1 MNIFVSRSM
10 WMNFINYIIALVFLQ
25 HIMEIHP
32 KRADD
37 PPSTTLPPSDCD
49 NERRKPRL
57 RQSVKFP
64 ADLEKKI
71 AAFHRVISEDSS
83 ILILTHDYPDPDC
96 IASAFGI
103 SHLLSFWGKS
113 NSVISFGGFVGRAEN
128 RAMIRFLNVSTVPYV
143 LLEIKDY
150 DCIICVDCF
159 PGHNNVSLP
168 ASIKVNAVFDHHRI
182 DLLDHY
188 DFLCD
193 IRSDLGATS
202 TLVTEY
208 LVKTHCPIPPKL
220 ATGLFYGIMTDTGDM
235 GRDASAEDL
244 ECSKILFE
252 LMDHRLL
259 AQIEHPGRDVEF
271 FKMLNRAAKSMLL
284 FDSVGYIDLGQV
296 HSPDYIG
303 EMADIFHGLEK
314 IEFTLCTG
322 IFKKNIFFSIRCKT
336 RDDAGALAET
346 IAASLNGGG
355 GGHGKAGAGRIPLRA
370 KSERETMAAFVS
382 FSKNALNISQAQSVS
397 LL

>member
-1 MNIFVSRSM
+1 
-10 WMNFINYIIALVFLQ
+10 
-25 HIMEIHP
+25 MENHHD
-32 KRADD
+32 RADYTPSND
-37 PPSTTLPPSDCD
+37 KQPPDNGNETST
-49 NERRKPRL
+49 PRL
-57 RQSVKFP
+57 RQTVEFP
-64 ADLEKKI
+64 AHLEEKI
-71 AAFHRVISEDSS
+71 IAFHREIATASS
-83 ILILTHDYPDPDC
+83 ILLLTHDYPDPDC

-128 RAMIRFLNVSTVPYV
+128 RAMIRFLNIRTIPYV

-150 DCIICVDCF
+150 DCIICIDCL

-168 ASIKVNAVFDHHRI
+168 VSKKVTAVFDHHRI
-182 DLLDHY
+182 EHFDQY
-188 DFLCD
+188 DFFCD

-208 LVKTHCPIPPKL
+208 LIKTHCPIPPKL

-252 LMDHRLL
+252 SMDHRLL

-271 FKMLNRAAKSMLL
+271 FTMLDRAAKSMLI

-296 HSPDYIG
+296 LSPDYIG
-303 EMADIFHGLEK
+303 EMADIFHSLEK

-322 IFKKNIFFSIRCKT
+322 VFKKNIFFSIRCKT
-336 RDDAGALAET
+336 RDDAGILAET
-346 IAASLNGGG
+346 IAARLNGGG
-355 GGHGKAGAGRIPLRA
+355 GGHGKAGAGRIPLLA
-370 KSERETMAAFVS
+370 ENERETIDAFVS
-382 FSKNALNISQAQSVS
+382 LTKNALNITQVQSVS